1 MTPNTFA
8 RRFIATAVLIDAAVI
23 LVLWAVH

>member
-1 MTPNTFA
+1 MNTWTEA

-23 LVLWAVH
+23 LALWAVH